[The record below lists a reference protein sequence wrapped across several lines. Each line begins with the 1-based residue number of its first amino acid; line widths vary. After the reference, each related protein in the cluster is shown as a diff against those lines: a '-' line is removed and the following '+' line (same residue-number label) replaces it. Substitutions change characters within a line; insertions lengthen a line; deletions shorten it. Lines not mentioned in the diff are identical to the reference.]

1 MSDPSPEPPAPSG
14 SALENVQ
21 KRTQIKANRAQV
33 AGVTVSAVVSVA
45 AFVLAGI
52 VACQGQQ
59 TVNQNTQS
67 TLRQSEDNQLST
79 AITALGS
86 GNMAER
92 IAGLQLLEQNASSR
106 IAIASKTG
114 EPPADVFT
122 NYQTAL
128 RIFSGY
134 LRSQG
139 QDFLNGTRTTAA
151 APFGRGYGVPAPP
164 GLPIDINYAG
174 DQVKYLLT
182 LQNKV
187 TALNS
192 GQPVIDLS
200 HDELFKQSWP
210 GINFGWITPF
220 MPGIDLRGSNLESA
234 HWANKSDLTN
244 SYLQCADL
252 KGAQLPRADLGNADL
267 RGADLQGAVFRKA
280 NLSNADLRGANVQ
293 GANFSHAGLHG
304 VKASYVYGVATWL
317 RPPRGMRVL
326 PVAQWENNRDSC
338 LANRAFWDNL
348 PAAPGPS
355 PSG

>member
-1 MSDPSPEPPAPSG
+1 MSDSSPEPPAQSS
-14 SALENVQ
+14 SALENLQ
-21 KRTQIKANRAQV
+21 KRSQIKANRAQI
-33 AGVTVSAVVSVA
+33 AGVAVSVV
-45 AFVLAGI
+45 AFILALI
-52 VACQGQQ
+52 VACQGRQ

-106 IAIASKTG
+106 IALSSKTG

-139 QDFLNGTRTTAA
+139 QDFLNVTSTTAA

-174 DQVKYLLT
+174 DQVRYMLALKDE
-182 LQNKV
+182 V

-200 HDELFKQSWP
+200 DDELLEQSWP
-210 GINFGWITPF
+210 GINFAWIAPF
-220 MPGIDLRGSNLESA
+220 MQGIDLRGSNLERA
-234 HWANKSDLTN
+234 QWAKNSDLTH

-252 KGAQLPRADLGNADL
+252 KKAQLPRADLSNADL

-280 NLSNADLRGANVQ
+280 NLTDADLRGANVQ
-293 GANFSHAGLHG
+293 GADFSHAGLHG
-304 VKASYVYGVATWL
+304 VKASYVYGIATWL
-317 RPPRGMRVL
+317 RPPRGIRVL

-338 LANRAFWDNL
+338 LANRAFWDNW
-348 PAAPGPS
+348 PAPPVPS